1 MSTFH
6 CWSGDFTPETWFY
19 LSLQFGS
26 YSLFSFKNNAFSV
39 MCDVCRKRVKLVFWS
54 TNTARYL
61 YSFWVLFVL
70 DWVKLNINSV
80 YLSLSVCSWTS
91 SSVTSRCILGLPGCQ
106 KGMIAN
112 VMCTIMFYTF
122 LFSVNRDQFLC
133 GNWKRTANTRTFHS
147 SSGWNCF
154 FPCRCDWCNEDWFQL
169 RILIGRPLSPRVNL
183 FSSGDW
189 NNV

>member
-6 CWSGDFTPETWFY
+6 CWSGDFTLETRFY

-26 YSLFSFKNNAFSV
+26 YSLCSSENNAFSV
-39 MCDVCRKRVKLVFWS
+39 MCDVCRKPVKRVFWAQIPRDIC
-54 TNTARYL
+54 TRFERYL
-61 YSFWVLFVL
+61 YLTESSWILIL
-70 DWVKLNINSV
+70 YI
-80 YLSLSVCSWTS
+80 YLLVSNPNP

-106 KGMIAN
+106 VGMIAN
-112 VMCTIMFYTF
+112 VVCTIMFYTF
-122 LFSVNRDQFLC
+122 LFSVNRNQFLR

-147 SSGWNCF
+147 SSGWNWF
-154 FPCRCDWCNEDWFQL
+154 FPCWCDWCNEDWFQL